1 MRASILGLSISV
13 ATVVAIAPA
22 HADDKAKAKAL
33 YEQGLKSYNIAEYQD
48 AIKAWKEAY
57 SLSKKSILLFNIGQA
72 YRLDGDC
79 KKAMTFY
86 DSYQRE
92 ESNPK
97 NQDELDSAL
106 ALCAKGG
113 DKPVDKPVVVDKKP
127 PVGDKPVAD
136 KPVVDKPVTD
146 KPVTDKPVTVAQG
159 SEPAG
164 EPEEPVDTPETTG
177 GGLRKIGIGVG
188 AAGVLVG
195 GLAIYFALDSGKQAD
210 LNANY
215 VGEWTDEQIAIEKHG
230 KRSATAAWINGSI
243 SIAAIAAG
251 TVMFVIGGPK
261 ATESSGVAVVPTR
274 GGAAASWSFTF

>member
-1 MRASILGLSISV
+1 MRASILGLSIFA
-13 ATVVAIAPA
+13 ATSVVAVAPA

-33 YEQGLKSYNIAEYQD
+33 YDQGLKSYNLAEYQD

-79 KKAMTFY
+79 KKANTFY
-86 DSYQRE
+86 DTYQRE
-92 ESNPK
+92 EPNPK

-106 ALCAKGG
+106 ALCAKAG
-113 DKPVDKPVVVDKKP
+113 DKPVDKPVGIDKKPPVVDKKP
-127 PVGDKPVAD
+127 PVVEKPVAD
-136 KPVVDKPVTD
+136 KPKTDVADASQPKP
-146 KPVTDKPVTVAQG
+146 
-159 SEPAG
+159 
-164 EPEEPVDTPETTG
+164 EPEEPVDTPESTG

-188 AAGVLVG
+188 AAGVVVG
-195 GLAIYFALDSGKQAD
+195 GLAIYFALDSAKQSD

-215 VGEWTDEQIAIEKHG
+215 TGEWGPDQMEIEKHG

-261 ATESSGVAVVPTR
+261 ATESSGVAIVPTR
-274 GGAAASWSFTF
+274 GGAAASWSFQF